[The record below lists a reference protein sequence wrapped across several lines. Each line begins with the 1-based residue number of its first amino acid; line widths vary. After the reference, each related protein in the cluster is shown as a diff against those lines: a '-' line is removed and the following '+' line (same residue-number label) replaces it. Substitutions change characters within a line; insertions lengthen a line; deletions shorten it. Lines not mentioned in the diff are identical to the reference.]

1 MRANALTKLL
11 RESRRSKRNFIA
23 AVLSFVMVISGLSF
37 SPSTENAQ
45 ALSGSQFDPGYIIS
59 DEIFFNGSAMTGDQ
73 VQAFLESNS
82 PACTINN
89 GQPDHAAG
97 AIVYYRD
104 GSTSRIASDCP
115 KTYRQQTPN
124 MAAQPG
130 FCSAY
135 TGSPSERFADIVA
148 KVGAACN
155 ISQKVLLVLLQ
166 KEQSLITDSWPTLR
180 QYSSATGYAC
190 YDNGLPCVQQY
201 AGFFYQ
207 VWAAA
212 RQFQRYG
219 TGSLNWIPVGQ
230 VNNRPYHPEASCGSR
245 PVLIRN
251 RATAALY
258 YYTPYTPNQAAL
270 NNLYGTGDSCSS
282 YGNRNFWRIFTDWF
296 GNTTSI
302 MPAGTVSQ
310 RLAGSDRYSTATA
323 ITQNVFPNGQAP
335 VVYITV
341 GDNYPDALSAAP
353 AAAHGGGVVLLTEK
367 WRVPEA
373 TRQEIVRLQ
382 PSQIVVAG
390 GEGVI
395 SNEVYNTLS
404 TLTPSIRRES
414 GQDRYETSRNIARS
428 AFIGSSAPVVYLA
441 TGENFPD
448 ALSASA
454 AAGANG
460 GPVILVPGFS
470 QSIDAATVQLIRDL
484 GASTVA
490 IAGGTGVVSSGI
502 ENSARSIPGVYTVT
516 RLGGFD
522 RYSTSEAINNFGF
535 SSSNTAYVATGD
547 NFPDGLAAAAAAGS
561 NLAPLFL
568 SNGSCI
574 QASAL
579 QKMISLGVTKVIIVG
594 GTGVLSS
601 SVAEFRSC
609 G

>member
-1 MRANALTKLL
+1 MRLKTVILQQRIIQLSWKAVFAIFVSLVTAITGLT
-11 RESRRSKRNFIA
+11 FIPTPD
-23 AVLSFVMVISGLSF
+23 S
-37 SPSTENAQ
+37 AQ
-45 ALSGSQFDPGYIIS
+45 AITGSQFDPGYIIS
-59 DEIFFNGSAMTGDQ
+59 DEIFFNGSAMNGDQ
-73 VQAFLESNS
+73 VQAFIDSQI

-89 GQPDHAAG
+89 GDPARQAG
-97 AIVYYRD
+97 APW
-104 GSTSRIASDCP
+104 GSTTIASYCL
-115 KTYRQQTPN
+115 KNYRQQTPN

-135 TGSPSERFADIVA
+135 QGSSSERASDIIA
-148 KVGAACN
+148 KVGQACN

-166 KEQSLITDSWPTLR
+166 KEQSLVTDSWPTNR
-180 QYSSATGYAC
+180 QLDSATGYAC
-190 YDNGLPCVQQY
+190 YDNGLPCVQDY

-207 VWAAA
+207 VWSAA

-219 TGSLNWIPVGQ
+219 TGSLTWIPVGQ
-230 VNNRPYHPEASCGSR
+230 VSNRPYHPEPSCGSR

-258 YYTPYTPNQAAL
+258 YYTPYTPNQSAL
-270 NNLYGTGDSCSS
+270 NNLYGTGDSCAS
-282 YGNRNFWRIFTDWF
+282 YGNRNFWRMFTDWF
-296 GNTTSI
+296 GNTTSL

-310 RLAGSDRYSTATA
+310 RLAGSDRFSTAA
-323 ITQNVFPNGQAP
+323 SITQNTFPNGSAP

-367 WRVPEA
+367 WRIPEV
-373 TRQEIVRLQ
+373 TRQEINRLR

-395 SNEVYNTLS
+395 SNEVFNALS
-404 TLTPSIRRES
+404 TMTPSIRRES

-428 AFIGSSAPVVYLA
+428 AFSASGAPIVYLA

-470 QSIDAATVQLIRDL
+470 SGIDAATVQLIRDL
-484 GASTVA
+484 GAPTIA
-490 IAGGTGVVSSGI
+490 IAGGVGVVSNGI
-502 ENSARSIPGVYTVT
+502 ENSARSIPGVSAVY
-516 RLGGFD
+516 RLGGSD

-535 SSSNTAYVATGD
+535 RSSSTAYIATGD

-561 NLAPLFL
+561 TLSPLFL

-574 QASAL
+574 QSTAI
-579 QKMISLGVTKVIIVG
+579 QKMVSLGVTRVLIVG

-609 G
+609 

>member
-1 MRANALTKLL
+1 MRKDTVATQ
-11 RESRRSKRNFIA
+11 RRSTSSYRRAFIA
-23 AVLSFVMVISGLSF
+23 FLASFVMVVTGLTYFPASD
-37 SPSTENAQ
+37 SAE

-59 DEIFFNGSAMTGDQ
+59 DEIFFNGSSMNGDQ
-73 VQAFLESNS
+73 VQAFIDSQI

-89 GQPDHAAG
+89 GDPSHQAG
-97 AIVYYRD
+97 APW
-104 GSTSRIASDCP
+104 GNTTIANYCL
-115 KTYRQQTPN
+115 KNYRQQTPN

-135 TGSPSERFADIVA
+135 PGSGSERAADIIA
-148 KVGAACN
+148 KVGQVCN

-166 KEQSLITDSWPTLR
+166 KEQSLVTDSWPTNR
-180 QYSSATGYAC
+180 QLDSATGYAC
-190 YDNGLPCVQQY
+190 YDNGLPCVQDY

-207 VWAAA
+207 VWSAA

-219 TGSLNWIPVGQ
+219 TGSLTWIPVGQ
-230 VNNRPYHPEASCGSR
+230 VNNRPYHPEPSCGSR
-245 PVLIRN
+245 PILIRN

-258 YYTPYTPNQAAL
+258 YYTPYTPNQSAL
-270 NNLYGTGDSCSS
+270 NNLYGTGDSCAS
-282 YGNRNFWRIFTDWF
+282 YGNRNFWRMFTDWF
-296 GNTTSI
+296 GNTTSL

-310 RLAGSDRYSTATA
+310 RLAGADRFGTAA
-323 ITQNVFPNGQAP
+323 SITQNTFPNGSAP

-367 WRVPEA
+367 WSIPEA
-373 TRQEIVRLQ
+373 TRQEINRLR

-395 SNEVYNTLS
+395 SNDVYNALS

-428 AFIGSSAPVVYLA
+428 AFIASGAPVVYLA

-470 QSIDAATVQLIRDL
+470 SSIDAATIQLIRDL
-484 GASTVA
+484 GAPTVA
-490 IAGGTGVVSSGI
+490 IAGGVGVVSSGI
-502 ENSARSIPGVYTVT
+502 ENSARSIPGVSAVY
-516 RLGGFD
+516 RLGGAD
-522 RYSTSEAINNFGF
+522 RYATSEAINNYGF
-535 SSSNTAYVATGD
+535 SSSSTAYIATGD

-561 NLAPLFL
+561 TLSPLFL

-574 QASAL
+574 QPSAL
-579 QKMISLGVTKVIIVG
+579 QKMVSLGVTRVLIVG

-609 G
+609 